1 MALVKSVQMPDEVL
15 SIRSIDLVRCL
26 THVGRGRIHSGWFS
40 LWALSNPGHSIL
52 HSFLREGRY
61 SFFIHGIG
69 VLWGSSILY
78 WALRL
83 PNTSPKTVSEAFG
96 CPETLPSPKLLDLV
110 HRMYFYVTRTTSEPL
125 ELDPDFTPEEHEEFE
140 RLEREHPY
148 VEQHEEKVPVPPRPA
163 DARDGKHDVLF
174 LVLFILFAA
183 VFLIVIVFGGGT

>member
-1 MALVKSVQMPDEVL
+1 MSGVDVSIVAGLVCGL
-15 SIRSIDLVRCL
+15 Y
-26 THVGRGRIHSGWFS
+26 RIQVIVS
-40 LWALSNPGHSIL
+40 SIL
-52 HSFLREGRY
+52 FSERVVIL
-61 SFFIHGIG
+61 FFIHGIG

-96 CPETLPSPKLLDLV
+96 CPEIFPSPKLLDLV

-148 VEQHEEKVPVPPRPA
+148 VEQHEEKVPVPPRPE

-183 VFLIVIVFGGGT
+183 VFLIVIVFGVGPWWRSVWFLMLLQAVTTRGWMRGMRLC

>member
-1 MALVKSVQMPDEVL
+1 MSGVDV
-15 SIRSIDLVRCL
+15 SIVAGFVC
-26 THVGRGRIHSGWFS
+26 GFYRIQVIVS
-40 LWALSNPGHSIL
+40 SIL
-52 HSFLREGRY
+52 FSERVVIL
-61 SFFIHGIG
+61 FFIHGIG

-96 CPETLPSPKLLDLV
+96 CPEIFPSPNLLDLV

-125 ELDPDFTPEEHEEFE
+125 ELDPDFTPEEHAEFE

-148 VEQHEEKVPVPPRPA
+148 VEQHEEKVPVPPRPE